1 MTEASKHVRSRSNSL
16 WQSKR
21 MAQLKSELQKQSA
34 RQREFT
40 SAASLAFSQAEQL
53 ANSPPYNGLD
63 LAPPL
68 ALHLYAKAAYWAVV
82 SEACALCQQYHPA
95 PNDEFVPPATF
106 EEALALTEIK
116 LDDLGVQPERI
127 EPIFSLIDQ
136 ININDLIAQPA
147 RNPELEVALIRLS
160 QQLVGRADRAARG
173 VQEIWFQRL
182 FRVGFP
188 LALLLLFTGL
198 ASFMQARARLD
209 DETMF
214 PWRASSASG
223 ERGCESP
230 RQGCEQDHF
239 FFHTKLEKEP
249 WIEFD
254 VSRLNTV
261 SQISIQN
268 RTDCQGCSLRAVPLI
283 IETSDDG
290 SSWNTVARRDADF
303 VTWTAHLPKTSTR
316 FIRLR
321 VLKRTPF
328 HLKQV
333 QITR

>member
-1 MTEASKHVRSRSNSL
+1 MTEASKHVRSRSNGL

-53 ANSPPYNGLD
+53 ANSPPYNGLE

-68 ALHLYAKAAYWAVV
+68 ALHLYVKAAYWAVV
-82 SEACALCQQYHPA
+82 AETCALYQQHHPA
-95 PNDEFVPPATF
+95 PNDEFIPPATF
-106 EEALALTEIK
+106 EEALALTELK
-116 LDDLGVQPERI
+116 LDNLGVRPELVS
-127 EPIFSLIDQ
+127 PILELIDQ
-136 ININDLIAQPA
+136 ININALIAQSA
-147 RNPELEVALIRLS
+147 RNPELEGALIRLS

-188 LALLLLFTGL
+188 LVLLLLFAGL
-198 ASFMQARARLD
+198 ASFVQARARLD

-239 FFHTKLEKEP
+239 FFHTKLENEP

-261 SQISIQN
+261 SQITVHN
-268 RTDCQGCSLRAVPLI
+268 RTDCQDCSVRAVPLV
-283 IETSDDG
+283 IETSENG
-290 SSWNTVARRDADF
+290 SSWNKVAQRDADF

-321 VLKRTPF
+321 VLKRTHF